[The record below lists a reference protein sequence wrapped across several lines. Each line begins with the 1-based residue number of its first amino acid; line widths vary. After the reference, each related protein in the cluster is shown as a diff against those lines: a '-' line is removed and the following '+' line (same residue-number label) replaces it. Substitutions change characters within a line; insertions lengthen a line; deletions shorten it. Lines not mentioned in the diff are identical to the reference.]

1 MIDPKNPLTSRVFV
15 NRVWNEFFG
24 RGLVKTVGDF
34 GMQGELPSHPELLD
48 WLAVDFMEKGWNIK
62 RLVKMIVT
70 SSTYRQSTKRTN
82 RKLQNDPDNKYLSY
96 YPRLRLSA
104 ELQRDLVLSAAGIL
118 NKEIGGPSVKPYQP
132 KGVWES
138 TTSGRGEL
146 ARYVQDKGDKLY
158 RRGLYHFIKRTAPP
172 PALLIMDASTRDQC
186 EVTRSRTN
194 TPLQALV
201 LMNDPQV
208 LEAARVLAQNTANLN
223 LTDEQKLKR
232 VFQLILCRNPSN
244 KEMEML
250 QNYFVQE
257 KNKFNQ
263 NKIKASSFIKAGEY
277 AQIKTKDLGETAAL
291 MQVNQL
297 LFNLDETTVK

>member
-1 MIDPKNPLTSRVFV
+1 
-15 NRVWNEFFG
+15 
-24 RGLVKTVGDF
+24 
-34 GMQGELPSHPELLD
+34 
-48 WLAVDFMEKGWNIK
+48 
-62 RLVKMIVT
+62 
-70 SSTYRQSTKRTN
+70 
-82 RKLQNDPDNKYLSY
+82 
-96 YPRLRLSA
+96 
-104 ELQRDLVLSAAGIL
+104 
-118 NKEIGGPSVKPYQP
+118 
-132 KGVWES
+132 
-138 TTSGRGEL
+138 
-146 ARYVQDKGDKLY
+146 
-158 RRGLYHFIKRTAPP
+158 LYHFIKRTAPP

-223 LTDEQKLKR
+223 LTNEQKLKR

-263 NKIKASSFIKAGEY
+263 NKIKASSFIKTGEY

>member
-1 MIDPKNPLTSRVFV
+1 
-15 NRVWNEFFG
+15 
-24 RGLVKTVGDF
+24 
-34 GMQGELPSHPELLD
+34 
-48 WLAVDFMEKGWNIK
+48 
-62 RLVKMIVT
+62 
-70 SSTYRQSTKRTN
+70 
-82 RKLQNDPDNKYLSY
+82 
-96 YPRLRLSA
+96 
-104 ELQRDLVLSAAGIL
+104 
-118 NKEIGGPSVKPYQP
+118 
-132 KGVWES
+132 
-138 TTSGRGEL
+138 
-146 ARYVQDKGDKLY
+146 VQDKGEKLY
-158 RRGLYHFIKRTAPP
+158 RRGLYNFIKRTAPP

-223 LTDEQKLKR
+223 VSAEEKLKKL
-232 VFQLILCRNPSN
+232 FQLILCRQPNK

-250 QNYFVQE
+250 QNYFTQE

-277 AQIKTKDLGETAAL
+277 KQIKTKDLGETAAL
-291 MQVNQL
+291 MQINQL

>member
-1 MIDPKNPLTSRVFV
+1 
-15 NRVWNEFFG
+15 
-24 RGLVKTVGDF
+24 
-34 GMQGELPSHPELLD
+34 
-48 WLAVDFMEKGWNIK
+48 
-62 RLVKMIVT
+62 
-70 SSTYRQSTKRTN
+70 
-82 RKLQNDPDNKYLSY
+82 
-96 YPRLRLSA
+96 
-104 ELQRDLVLSAAGIL
+104 
-118 NKEIGGPSVKPYQP
+118 
-132 KGVWES
+132 
-138 TTSGRGEL
+138 
-146 ARYVQDKGDKLY
+146 
-158 RRGLYHFIKRTAPP
+158 
-172 PALLIMDASTRDQC
+172 
-186 EVTRSRTN
+186 
-194 TPLQALV
+194 
-201 LMNDPQV
+201 MNDPQV

-223 LTDEQKLKR
+223 LTNEQKLKR